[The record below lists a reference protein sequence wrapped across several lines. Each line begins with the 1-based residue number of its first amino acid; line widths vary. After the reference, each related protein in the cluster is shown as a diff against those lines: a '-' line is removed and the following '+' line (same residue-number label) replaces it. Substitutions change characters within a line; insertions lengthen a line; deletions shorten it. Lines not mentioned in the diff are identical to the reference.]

1 MQFIKRSSLLITL
14 ALLAACSSD
23 KIVQA
28 PPAPAPVYVPP
39 PLIALELAEPKSEK
53 HRGRAGAYIH
63 FSNISSG
70 TYQYVLFRTTAFDKN
85 GKVIR
90 AKKSRDENAY
100 LRVAGPI
107 YPGEYSKGHSWKNTW
122 SKKGVKCI
130 DIDQIEIV
138 FSDGSVEVAQG
149 DTLTKHTTGSCVR

>member
-1 MQFIKRSSLLITL
+1 MQFIKRSSLLIIL
-14 ALLAACSSD
+14 VLLSACSSD
-23 KIVQA
+23 KVAKA
-28 PPAPAPVYVPP
+28 PPVAPAYVPP

-53 HRGRAGAYIH
+53 QRGRAGANIH

-70 TYQYVLFRTTAFDKN
+70 TYQYVLFRTTAYDKDGN
-85 GKVIR
+85 IIR
-90 AKKSRDENAY
+90 AKKSRDHNAY

-122 SKKGVKCI
+122 SKRGVSCI
-130 DIDQIEIV
+130 DVDQIEIV

-149 DTLTKHTTGSCVR
+149 NTLTKHTTGSCVR

>member
-1 MQFIKRSSLLITL
+1 MQLIKRSSLLIVL

-28 PPAPAPVYVPP
+28 PPAPAPVYVAP
-39 PLIALELAEPKSEK
+39 PLIALELAEPKIEK
-53 HRGRAGAYIH
+53 RRGRTGTNIH

-70 TYQYVLFRTTAFDKN
+70 TYKYVLFRATAYDKN

-90 AKKSRDENAY
+90 AKKSRDHSAY

-107 YPGEYSKGHSWKNTW
+107 HPGEYSKGNSWKNTW
-122 SKKGVKCI
+122 SKRGVSCI
-130 DIDQIEIV
+130 DVDQIEIV
-138 FSDGSVEVAQG
+138 FSDGSVEVAEG
-149 DTLTKHTTGSCVR
+149 KTLTKHTTGSCVI

>member
-1 MQFIKRSSLLITL
+1 MQLIRRSSLLITL
-14 ALLAACSSD
+14 ALLTACSSD

-28 PPAPAPVYVPP
+28 PPAPVPVYVPI

-53 HRGRAGAYIH
+53 QRGRAGTNIH

-70 TYQYVLFRTTAFDKN
+70 TYQYVLFRTTAYDEKGN
-85 GKVIR
+85 IIR
-90 AKKSRDENAY
+90 AKKSRDHNAY

-122 SKKGVKCI
+122 SKKGVNCI